1 MREIHLL
8 ERNFYRYSINVNF
21 SLINIIIELNK
32 IMILMIKININIT
45 EINEFVFYWLKLII
59 KKKLN
64 KSAAI

>member
-64 KSAAI
+64 KLAAI

>member
-1 MREIHLL
+1 
-8 ERNFYRYSINVNF
+8 
-21 SLINIIIELNK
+21 
-32 IMILMIKININIT
+32 MIKININIT